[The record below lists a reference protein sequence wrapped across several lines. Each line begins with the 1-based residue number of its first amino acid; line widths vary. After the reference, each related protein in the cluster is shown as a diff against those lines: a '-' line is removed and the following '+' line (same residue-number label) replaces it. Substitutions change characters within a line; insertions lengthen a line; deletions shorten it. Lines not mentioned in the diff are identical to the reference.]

1 MRIDQR
7 GRGVARAC
15 QSKRGGNI
23 KQLTLTPFWHRRVCE
38 ATLIINAIIIALFI
52 FSSMGGIGNYEIGMF
67 AVGIS
72 VVSMIIATLS
82 YLVIPEK
89 SFSLRV
95 LTALSAY
102 ALLLG
107 SVGYMTVS
115 TGTYDSPFLALWMI
129 TSIFAGTFGLWIVG
143 VLLAGLSGYTV
154 WLWYEG
160 LLVEELIIGITL
172 AGFLPVIVSHILWHS
187 KSNSEKTNERAYYD
201 LASELNQ
208 VSGKSDTVIGAIS
221 DGVIAI
227 NNQGN
232 IELINPAAIRMTGWG
247 KQDALGL
254 DYKSV
259 LQLLS
264 KDGSALDKSKDPVF
278 EVLTTNQAVRRE
290 DLVLQTN
297 AGKKLNIE
305 LVVSPIGRIG
315 EGGII
320 VFRDITKEQQDEK
333 EQAEFISTASHEM
346 RTPVASIE
354 GYLGLALNPATAKID
369 DKAREYIS
377 KAHESAQHL
386 GHLFQ
391 DLLDVTKAD
400 DGRLKNNPKV
410 IDLVSFTDG
419 IVGGLKPKAEAKG
432 LTLFFKP
439 VGDEVGGLKNLEPV
453 YYVDVDADHLREILN
468 NLVEN
473 AIKYTKQGEV
483 VVDLHGDDDHAVVAI
498 KDSGIGIPTEDIPHL
513 FQKFYRVDNSDTREI
528 GGTGL
533 GLYLCRRL
541 VEAMEGR
548 IWVESEFQKGSTF
561 FVELPRISHMEAQRR
576 IEAASA
582 EVAKPED
589 NNKYID
595 KTKVDAETQ
604 KHRQIALNTP
614 IIVAKGKEKGGK
626 SGSQS
631 MPYKTPV
638 AKAPAPN
645 PADQLLG
652 GNSSNK
658 PEPIRNKDRMVIPT
672 SAPANPPNN
681 QQASTP
687 PTAPKQTPA
696 PTPVPPPRPAPTVPP
711 PRVPQPPGN
720 PVPVDIKPPAP
731 VSQPTPPSPQ
741 PPTPT
746 ATPISPPAPVTTQ
759 TQTLPPAPKATQPVA
774 EQSTDDSTPILEP
787 EPTAVPKQA
796 PPITAAPAGQPNSM
810 PMMGPQNADQQPTQN
825 NQ

>member
-38 ATLIINAIIIALFI
+38 ATLIINAIIIALFV
-52 FSSMGGIGNYEIGMF
+52 FSNTGGIGSYEIGMF

-72 VVSMIIATLS
+72 VISMIIATLS
-82 YLVIPEK
+82 YLVVPEK
-89 SFSLRV
+89 SFSVRI
-95 LTALSAY
+95 LTALFAY

-107 SVGYMTVS
+107 SVGYLTVS

-129 TSIFAGTFGLWIVG
+129 TSIFAGTFGVWIVG

-160 LLVEELIIGITL
+160 LLVEEVIIGIAL
-172 AGFLPVIVSHILWHS
+172 AGFLPVIFSQILWHS
-187 KSNSEKTNERAYYD
+187 KASNEKTNERAYYD

-247 KQDALGL
+247 KQDAIGL

-278 EVLTTNQAVRRE
+278 EVLSTNQSVRRE

-595 KTKVDAETQ
+595 KSKVDAETQ

-658 PEPIRNKDRMVIPT
+658 PEPMRNKDRMVIP
-672 SAPANPPNN
+672 
-681 QQASTP
+681 
-687 PTAPKQTPA
+687 PTAPKQA

-711 PRVPQPPGN
+711 PRTPQPPVN
-720 PVPVDIKPPAP
+720 PVPADIKPPTP
-731 VSQPTPPSPQ
+731 VPQPTPPPTQTPKPIAVPTST
-741 PPTPT
+741 PTPAPT
-746 ATPISPPAPVTTQ
+746 KPQTSPPAPQAIETNPEQ
-759 TQTLPPAPKATQPVA
+759 TA
-774 EQSTDDSTPILEP
+774 DDSTPILEP

-796 PPITAAPAGQPNSM
+796 PPITTPPVGQPNST
-810 PMMGPQNADQQPTQN
+810 PAMGPQNANQHPTQN